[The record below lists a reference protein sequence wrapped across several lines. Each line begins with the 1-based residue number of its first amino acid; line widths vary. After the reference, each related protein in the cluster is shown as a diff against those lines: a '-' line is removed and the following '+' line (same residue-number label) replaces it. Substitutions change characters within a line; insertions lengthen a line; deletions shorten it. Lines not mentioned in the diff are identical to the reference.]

1 MSGNREDTDLIV
13 VAMPLYGHAALV
25 LEAIESVLASK
36 LSGCSVA
43 VVVSVDGDPR
53 QETFDQLL
61 LYAAAHPAVHVL
73 FGANAGPGGARN
85 RAIEYVLANLPE
97 AEAVYFLDA
106 DNRVLPG
113 TIETLYRQLRTSG
126 CGWIYTNID
135 TFSVSWRAHYGNR
148 YSRLLHCITDNIC
161 DTGSMISLDVFR
173 AGVRFDAD
181 RQNGFEDWEFW
192 LSCIE
197 HGFVGEPCHDTTFEY
212 RLRAESRFK
221 EANRDRAASVSF
233 LRKRHR
239 ALFQRPMLVDFE
251 HEECPRYLFA
261 RTEDAAISYFTD
273 PTKAPK
279 RLRLDDI
286 IPAFWAS
293 VGEPDNVHFPPF
305 LIAGSGATLDLL
317 LRSRMLPNV
326 LSHLER
332 LSEKANVVFVQL
344 GNDAAQRKIEPV
356 FLEAGAQH
364 NASPDLIF
372 LSTSLVRDVI
382 QNKAL
387 DWFASIGNQQVWPT
401 SAILKVRFP
410 FPRSLPRRLLIT
422 PQQVMINCVNAI
434 ATSPLR
440 RTAGKR
446 WTWRPARLVP
456 YSDLHKA
463 LRQEVGGSPILPL
476 GHSEGGRKTAALLV
490 PNASF
495 GGAEKVVYAASRELK
510 AAGYET
516 HLFVLGTSRMD
527 VIDEFDQ
534 SFDYIH
540 FWDQG
545 IPAWGGSGSFLGHDF
560 IAEGHD
566 VDWAALKGQL
576 SGFDLVI
583 NNHVMAVHPL
593 IARLRSEGTRT
604 ACYLHVVDNT
614 AFKRPAGQ
622 PFGAI
627 AHEHCYDAFLTCSEQ
642 LKLYLH
648 SFGVP
653 HEKIFAVPNG
663 ASFSVPPKVLSEV
676 LSVRRIERKDD
687 RLRVLYMGRL
697 DQQKGIDRLAA
708 AIAELR
714 ASRVPFDA
722 RAVGGEILADATISW
737 TDRLRDLGVE
747 VRSPVFASKD
757 LIKAL
762 GWADVLLMPSRWEGA
777 PLMIAEAQQLGCVPI
792 ATAVGAV
799 DELITDGEDGIL
811 IEAAAD
817 PQVVRDMAKAIEEVA
832 LNRKQL
838 APLMEGCLR
847 TAARRSWGS
856 SFSEF
861 LGWCDRS
868 VHNSSLSRATVIRGR
883 EASNP
888 GVAAVG

>member
-456 YSDLHKA
+456 YSDLHK
-463 LRQEVGGSPILPL
+463 
-476 GHSEGGRKTAALLV
+476 
-490 PNASF
+490 
-495 GGAEKVVYAASRELK
+495 
-510 AAGYET
+510 
-516 HLFVLGTSRMD
+516 
-527 VIDEFDQ
+527 
-534 SFDYIH
+534 
-540 FWDQG
+540 
-545 IPAWGGSGSFLGHDF
+545 
-560 IAEGHD
+560 
-566 VDWAALKGQL
+566 
-576 SGFDLVI
+576 
-583 NNHVMAVHPL
+583 
-593 IARLRSEGTRT
+593 
-604 ACYLHVVDNT
+604 
-614 AFKRPAGQ
+614 
-622 PFGAI
+622 
-627 AHEHCYDAFLTCSEQ
+627 
-642 LKLYLH
+642 
-648 SFGVP
+648 
-653 HEKIFAVPNG
+653 
-663 ASFSVPPKVLSEV
+663 
-676 LSVRRIERKDD
+676 
-687 RLRVLYMGRL
+687 
-697 DQQKGIDRLAA
+697 
-708 AIAELR
+708 
-714 ASRVPFDA
+714 
-722 RAVGGEILADATISW
+722 
-737 TDRLRDLGVE
+737 
-747 VRSPVFASKD
+747 
-757 LIKAL
+757 
-762 GWADVLLMPSRWEGA
+762 
-777 PLMIAEAQQLGCVPI
+777 
-792 ATAVGAV
+792 
-799 DELITDGEDGIL
+799 
-811 IEAAAD
+811 
-817 PQVVRDMAKAIEEVA
+817 
-832 LNRKQL
+832 
-838 APLMEGCLR
+838 
-847 TAARRSWGS
+847 
-856 SFSEF
+856 
-861 LGWCDRS
+861 
-868 VHNSSLSRATVIRGR
+868 
-883 EASNP
+883 
-888 GVAAVG
+888 